1 MIRYFIFSF
10 VLTSS
15 LLGLF
20 FYSNYQNAIE
30 SSRIKQNHQI
40 LYDYQLATKLSNEKL
55 KNIFLEFF
63 NTYTFSKILYESN
76 KKTNKQLDTLL
87 KSLVL
92 THFYNNKILN
102 NIIFYNDKGV
112 QLFSIKKIP
121 PKEYPIE
128 YFKNIVANDKIIFE
142 INSTKQYQYAKIYPI
157 YFQGQT
163 VGYIKFTVS
172 FDKFIHSFL
181 SKYQENIRIVKKI
194 LHAKNIFTLSIL
206 SSENKS
212 YLLEFKL
219 INSELDDKFQKFLF
233 RLILSILLLLLLFYT
248 LYSKVKTEKN
258 LRDKIKWQKEFFR
271 KIIYKS
277 PNPIFVKNKNFEY
290 IIANNATAH
299 LFGLESKE
307 NLIGKTNLELPID
320 KKLGEILQN
329 DEEETIR
336 LQTTFYRQIQK
347 INDKYFKII
356 LIPINN
362 LEYPLKEQIIL
373 GFATNITSEILKKNE
388 LANNNIKL
396 KLDIIEEIQNKLK
409 LQKEKKGQ
417 QILLSN
423 IFKSAKSGIA
433 VIDQDGRLVKY
444 NKSFYKT
451 LDYNR
456 QEFLKKDFYSLFPE
470 EDISNIIEENNQLF
484 TTKKAISNEYI
495 ILTKANQQKNCIGS
509 STLIRDEYGKKLRLF
524 ICEDITKLKELEI
537 EQTQNNKIIAQQ
549 AKMAEMGE
557 MIGSIAH
564 QWRQPLNAINAAAM
578 KLNFSSHLNT
588 LSNEE
593 VQEKTKFIEQQ
604 SIKMSETITDF
615 MNFFKPSTKK
625 EYFDI
630 VTIYKKI
637 LEFLEPQLTTQN
649 IKLEIINDKNIQIY
663 GFKNEFEHI
672 LLNLINNA
680 KDAFK
685 TSNCDNKHISVVV
698 KEEKKNTV
706 IKVIDSAGGI
716 PSSILNKI
724 FNPYFTTKEQGE
736 GIGIGLYMTKIIIEK
751 HFKGSISATNDDDGA
766 VFTLNFPKEKE

>member
-20 FYSNYQNAIE
+20 FYSNYQNAVE
-30 SSRIKQNHQI
+30 STRMKQNHQI

-63 NTYTFSKILYESN
+63 NTYTFSKILYKSN
-76 KKTNKQLDTLL
+76 EKTNEQINTLL
-87 KSLVL
+87 QSLVS

-102 NIIFYNDKGV
+102 NIIFYDNKGV

-121 PKEYPIE
+121 QKKYPIE

-142 INSTKQYQYAKIYPI
+142 INSTKQYHYAKIHPI

-163 VGYIKFTVS
+163 VGYIKLTVS

-181 SKYQENIRIVKKI
+181 SKYQDNIKIVKKI
-194 LHAKNIFTLSIL
+194 LHAKNIFTLSII

-219 INSELDDKFQKFLF
+219 INSELNDEFQKFLF
-233 RLILSILLLLLLFYT
+233 RLILSVLLLLLLFYT
-248 LYSKVKTEKN
+248 LYSKVKTERN

-307 NLIGKTNLELPID
+307 SLIGKTNLELPID
-320 KKLGEILQN
+320 KKLGEVLQN

-336 LQTTFYRQIQK
+336 LQTTFYKQIQK

-433 VIDQDGRLVKY
+433 VIDQDGKLVKY

-470 EDISNIIEENNQLF
+470 EDIYNITEENNQLF

-495 ILTKANQQKNCIGS
+495 ILTKENQQKNCIGS

-625 EYFDI
+625 EYFSI
-630 VTIYKKI
+630 ITIYKKI
-637 LEFLEPQLTTQN
+637 FEFLEPQLTTQN
-649 IKLEIINDKNIQIY
+649 IKLEIINNDNIEIY

-685 TSNCDNKHISVVV
+685 SSDCNNKYISVVV
-698 KEEKKNTV
+698 KEGKKNTI
-706 IKVIDSAGGI
+706 IKVIDNAGGI
-716 PSSILNKI
+716 PNSILNKI

-736 GIGIGLYMTKIIIEK
+736 GTGIGLYMTKIIIEK
-751 HFKGSISATNDDDGA
+751 HFKGSISATNNDDGA